1 MHPLVEPHPP
11 LEVPIWEELKKP
23 MIDLLLKY
31 YNGEDQGNDFV
42 DQLTSVL
49 KVLCRWRFHGK
60 INPQSLL
67 NFMIDH
73 VLAEDLKPRHGKTFI
88 SLSNNDFWKAGFRF
102 ANKIIDK
109 PTAMSEPFLLLCQKG
124 CLEN

>member
-1 MHPLVEPHPP
+1 MSSSENIKEDDNPLQAMLEPHP

-49 KVLCRWRFHGK
+49 KVLCRWRFYGK

-67 NFMIDH
+67 NFMIDQ
-73 VLAEDLKPRHGKTFI
+73 VLAVLHEIKNKLI
-88 SLSNNDFWKAGFRF
+88 YKAV
-102 ANKIIDK
+102 DK
-109 PTAMSEPFLLLCQKG
+109 YELLNG
-124 CLEN
+124 DMRSDTDGAAAGP